1 MRLSQFSQG
10 FELTDA
16 IAAHVESRVRL
27 ALGTAS
33 EQIDAVSVRLTDV
46 NADRGGND
54 KRCRMVARLRNLPAV
69 VVEMTH
75 ADLYAA
81 IDGAAASA
89 KEAVW
94 RHLKRRRTLRREYAN
109 RSRHL
114 YA

>member
-1 MRLSQFSQG
+1 MRLNQFMQG
-10 FELTDA
+10 LELTDA
-16 IAAHVESRVRL
+16 NAEHAATRVQF

-33 EQIDAVSVRLTDV
+33 DHISAVSVRMTDV

-54 KRCRMVARLRNLPAV
+54 KRCRMVVDLRNLRTV
-69 VVEMTH
+69 VVEAMD

-81 IDGAAASA
+81 IDDVAAAA

-94 RHLKRRRTLRREYAN
+94 RHVKRRQTLQREYAS
-109 RSRHL
+109 RSRGL